1 VQRVRREKLV
11 FGLSV
16 VVFVAALA
24 ANVVVAPD
32 GRWDPALLLI
42 LAPLVVLADLLE
54 VRLASMRVSGGFL
67 GLILAAA
74 ILGPAQASLLAILST
89 LIDTVHR
96 RPMKVWV
103 AVNFAAFAVFPLVG
117 GLVMQALAGAMSV
130 TIADPEFGIP
140 IVAGATV
147 ATVSNFF
154 ISATAGK
161 IVDGDHI
168 VDEFRKIFI
177 PLLPSEGAMV
187 LLTSLIVFAYAH
199 TGVVMLGMLV
209 ALFFLYIWL
218 IRELLLSQT
227 RAQQLDERGRQLAS
241 LQVGVLT
248 AMLKTLALRD
258 HMTARHSAAVARYAR
273 ALAREAGCS
282 VEQQDL
288 VHTAGLL
295 HDIGKFIFPDRI
307 LLADSRL
314 SDEDWEIVKC
324 HPYQGAKIV
333 RNVEGYGPVADIILG
348 HHERVDGKG
357 YPRGLH
363 EEQIPLLSRMI
374 SIADT
379 YDVMTARDSYRKPVS
394 RAEAIIELQR
404 VAGAQLDAHL
414 VALFVEMV
422 ERGDLIFRHGD
433 DADFDAEL
441 DFERR
446 VIEYA
451 APRTEALAA

>member
-1 VQRVRREKLV
+1 MSRERPVYAMSLCV
-11 FGLSV
+11 GLAV
-16 VVFVAALA
+16 VLLGYFVA
-24 ANVVVAPD
+24 PR
-32 GRWDPALLLI
+32 GSWDPAILI
-42 LAPLVVLADLLE
+42 VAAPLVIAADMLDIQIGK
-54 VRLASMRVSGGFL
+54 SRVSGAFL
-67 GLILAAA
+67 GLLLAAA
-74 ILGPAQASLLAILST
+74 LLGPVQAAVLGLVSIAIDAVRTRARFANTCSNLA
-89 LIDTVHR
+89 
-96 RPMKVWV
+96 
-103 AVNFAAFAVFPLVG
+103 AFAAFPLFGGIAMHAVADAMGASIADGEF
-117 GLVMQALAGAMSV
+117 ALAVVAFSV
-130 TIADPEFGIP
+130 
-140 IVAGATV
+140 V
-147 ATVSNFF
+147 ATLTNFSIF
-154 ISATAGK
+154 VFTGRMIRG
-161 IVDGDHI
+161 DGFLF
-168 VDEFRKIFI
+168 EFKTMFLPII
-177 PLLPSEGAMV
+177 PSELAMM
-187 LLTSLIVFAYAH
+187 LLASLIVFAYAH
-199 TGVVMLGMLV
+199 AGIFILGMLV

-218 IRELLLSQT
+218 MRELLLSQT

-258 HMTARHSAAVARYAR
+258 HMTARHSAAVARYSR

-282 VEQQDL
+282 EQEQDL

-314 SDEDWEIVKC
+314 TDEDWEIVKC

-348 HHERVDGKG
+348 HHERWDGKG
-357 YPRGLH
+357 YPRGVVGD
-363 EEQIPLLSRMI
+363 QIPLLSRMI

-414 VALFVEMV
+414 VGLFVEMV

-451 APRTEALAA
+451 APRTEAIAA